1 MLNLRDYTWNVFE
14 INHNNP
20 EAADLGVAFDMLR
33 NNIRLGRAEDGGT
46 VVAWNLLKERW
57 DAMTTEE
64 QAQSRKDYHATA
76 KAPGLWDAFKAGDKP
91 KFDQIIKD
99 YAAKLAAE
107 AEAEAEAQEQTE
119 E

>member
-14 INHNNP
+14 ICRNNK

-64 QAQSRKDYHATA
+64 QAKSRKDYHATA
-76 KAPGLWDAFKAGDKP
+76 KAPGLWDAFKAGNQV
-91 KFDQIIKD
+91 KFNQLIVD

-107 AEAEAEAQEQTE
+107 AEAEAQEQTE